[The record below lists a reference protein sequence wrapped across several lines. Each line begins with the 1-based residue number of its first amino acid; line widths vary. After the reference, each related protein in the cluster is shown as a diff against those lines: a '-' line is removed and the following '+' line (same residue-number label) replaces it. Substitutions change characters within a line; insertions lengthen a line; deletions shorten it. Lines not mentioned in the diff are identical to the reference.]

1 MTNSPTEPPA
11 VAHRGAAAADRAATA
26 NAATIIYLVR
36 HGETIW
42 NAEDRCQGQADADF
56 SERGR
61 AQIRTLADELAT
73 VRFDAAYTSPLVR
86 AVRTAEAIL
95 GDRGVRARR
104 VAALSEI
111 SYGTLQGT
119 CFADWPGN
127 LHETW
132 RSDPWS
138 VTFPEGE
145 SLAALEARVLP
156 AFEQIVAAH
165 PGDTVLVSSHGHV
178 NRLILSAHNRLPR
191 ADFWSIEQVN
201 GRAIRLECRA
211 SRTE

>member
-1 MTNSPTEPPA
+1 MTDSQTDPLSVARQRTE
-11 VAHRGAAAADRAATA
+11 AADRAPTADAT
-26 NAATIIYLVR
+26 TIVYLVR

-42 NAEDRCQGQADADF
+42 NAEERCQGQADADF
-56 SERGR
+56 SDRGR
-61 AQIRTLADELAT
+61 AQLEALAEELASI
-73 VRFDAAYTSPLVR
+73 RFDAAYTSPLVR

-95 GDRGVRARR
+95 ADRGVRARR

-119 CFADWPGN
+119 RFADWPGT
-127 LHETW
+127 LLDTW
-132 RSDPWS
+132 RADPWS
-138 VTFPEGE
+138 VAFPDGE

-156 AFEQIVAAH
+156 AFDRIVAAH

-178 NRLILSAHNRLPR
+178 NRLILAAQHRRSR
-191 ADFWSIEQVN
+191 ADFWSIEQIN

-211 SRTE
+211 PRTT